1 LYGANS
7 SESAIGMKAD
17 AIYQQIPFNDGSNNY
32 IMNVVQVFSQNCA
45 EMMKQTSESQTTVLY
60 AGDSDVKVG
69 KHYLISDSNQK
80 LCPIG
85 NMDMSKFIES
95 VGATQ

>member
-1 LYGANS
+1 
-7 SESAIGMKAD
+7 
-17 AIYQQIPFNDGSNNY
+17 
-32 IMNVVQVFSQNCA
+32 MNVVQVFSQNCA
-45 EMMKQTSESQTTVLY
+45 EMIKQSSESQTLVLY

-95 VGATQ
+95 VGVAQ